1 MMLFVVYTTQGD
13 DAEVIRI
20 ISARH
25 TVRRGAAHPVPSRTK
40 GDAMAIVRFRKDE
53 ILPLSEESKAEL
65 RELAKRPDDEID
77 CSDIPELT
85 EEDWARMVRVSDFP
99 SIKEARREAL
109 RLYELH
115 KQRQAVTV

>member
-1 MMLFVVYTTQGD
+1 
-13 DAEVIRI
+13 
-20 ISARH
+20 
-25 TVRRGAAHPVPSRTK
+25 
-40 GDAMAIVRFRKDE
+40 MAIVRFREDE
-53 ILPLSEESKAEL
+53 ILPLSEERKAEL

-99 SIKEARREAL
+99 SIQEARREAL